1 MRDTEPAGGRN
12 CAHIA
17 LARLLLY
24 IGLLQD
30 TVTADCR
37 MTVLNMWDGLCHQ
50 LDNKTGEWRRVRI
63 IVGRRVLHVVP
74 ASPALPASSIF
85 HCSVSFKL
93 NKFKLEVS

>member
-1 MRDTEPAGGRN
+1 MT
-12 CAHIA
+12 
-17 LARLLLY
+17 
-24 IGLLQD
+24 GLVQD

-50 LDNKTGEWRRVRI
+50 LDNKTGEWRQVRI

-74 ASPALPASSIF
+74 ASPALPTSPTLPATNIF
-85 HCSVSFKL
+85 NCSVSFKL